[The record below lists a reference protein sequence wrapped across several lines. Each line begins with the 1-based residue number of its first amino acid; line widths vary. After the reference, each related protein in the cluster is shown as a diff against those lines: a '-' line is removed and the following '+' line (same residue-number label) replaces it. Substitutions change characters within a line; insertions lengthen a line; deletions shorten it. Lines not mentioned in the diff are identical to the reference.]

1 MLTKE
6 AVFRQIDA
14 DRVEPIQQL
23 VAVDYDN
30 TIQMPVSFRY
40 RDHHYE
46 VTELIGSFRE
56 SSHDPSVLY
65 LVRARQG
72 VYALYQDLIELESP
86 FLWRGQWVLHFK
98 VEEEK
103 ETAMLVD
110 VKLKRAANFHGHL
123 CPDLVIGH
131 RAGQTALA
139 RLTLE
144 LMYWSN
150 LRVIV
155 ENTTSAVDAVQQL
168 IGCTLGNRRLL
179 LYDYGKH
186 VYTFVYGKGEG
197 LRLSLRPEAL
207 PESSQFLALEERIQT
222 ERATMLEMARYQA
235 LLDERIAALLAVPA
249 DMLFSAQRTAVEW
262 PEGPLTSALVLCDGC
277 GEPVV
282 KTHLVL
288 RDGRHLCRSCGDGDD
303 SEKYVVP
310 PIVRWD
316 ES

>member
-1 MLTKE
+1 MLTRE
-6 AVFRQIDA
+6 AIFRQIDA

-30 TIQMPVSFRY
+30 ALQMPINFRY
-40 RDHHYE
+40 RDRDYA
-46 VTELIGSFRE
+46 VTEVIGRFRG
-56 SSHDPSVLY
+56 SPHDPSVLY
-65 LVRARQG
+65 LVRTRQG
-72 VYALYQDLIELESP
+72 VYALYRDLIETERP

-98 VEEEK
+98 VEEEQ
-103 ETAMLVD
+103 ESGMLVD
-110 VKLKRAANFHGHL
+110 MKLKRAADFHGHL

-144 LMYWSN
+144 LLYWSN
-150 LRVIV
+150 LRVMV
-155 ENTTSAVDAVQQL
+155 EHMTSAVDAVQL
-168 IGCTLGNRRLL
+168 LTGCTLGNRRLL

-186 VYTFVYGKGEG
+186 VYTFVYGDGEG

-222 ERATMLEMARYQA
+222 EQATMLETARYQA

-249 DMLFSAQRTAVEW
+249 DMLFSAQRITVEW
-262 PEGPLTSALVLCDGC
+262 PEAPLTSALVLCDGC
-277 GEPVV
+277 GELVAE
-282 KTHLVL
+282 THRVL
-288 RDGRHLCRSCGDGDD
+288 RDGKQLCRSCGNGDD
-303 SEKYVVP
+303 SKRYAVL
-310 PIVRWD
+310 PIARWD

>member
-14 DRVEPIQQL
+14 DQVEPIQQL
-23 VAVDYDN
+23 VTVDYDN

-40 RDHHYE
+40 RDRHYE

-56 SSHDPSVLY
+56 SPHDPSVLY

-72 VYALYQDLIELESP
+72 VYALYRDLTKPESQS
-86 FLWRGQWVLHFK
+86 LWRGQWVLHFK

-103 ETAMLVD
+103 EAAMLVG
-110 VKLKRAANFHGHL
+110 VKLKRAADFHGHL

-139 RLTLE
+139 SLALQ

-155 ENTTSAVDAVQQL
+155 ENTTSAVDAIQL
-168 IGCTLGNRRLL
+168 LTGCTLGNRRLL
-179 LYDYGKH
+179 LRDDGKH

-222 ERATMLEMARYQA
+222 GRATMLETARYQA
-235 LLDERIAALLAVPA
+235 LLDER
-249 DMLFSAQRTAVEW
+249 S
-262 PEGPLTSALVLCDGC
+262 
-277 GEPVV
+277 
-282 KTHLVL
+282 
-288 RDGRHLCRSCGDGDD
+288 
-303 SEKYVVP
+303 SEKGGN
-310 PIVRWD
+310 
-316 ES
+316 SN